1 MTQSNPLIDQ
11 RTPNQIET
19 DTLLQMV
26 TDRISLDTF
35 DGDDQATIQR
45 VISEGLGD
53 TRGVV
58 RLHAAQ
64 ILGEIGEPTTRLL
77 VQALRQD
84 PNVTIRRAAAK
95 SLALIEDP
103 ASVQPLLQAFLTD
116 EDTVVHGS
124 SVGALARIGNVAVPA
139 LLEIIADSDRSETTK
154 GHAAWALA
162 FIGNEA
168 VEYLY
173 PALNSESID
182 VRCAV
187 VSAISHVAQEKGD
200 LQACQVLVDA
210 LTDPAALIRNEAAV
224 ALSQVNYPPA
234 IPHLVQA
241 TRDEDV
247 DVRKAAVS
255 SLGRVGD
262 AGAIAPLQAA
272 LQDPAEVV
280 RVLAKVALQQ
290 IENRLAA
297 GDDF

>member
-1 MTQSNPLIDQ
+1 MTQNNALVDQ
-11 RTPNQIET
+11 RTPVQIET
-19 DTLLQMV
+19 DNLLQMV
-26 TDRISLDTF
+26 TDRISLDSF
-35 DGDDQATIQR
+35 EADDQAMIQR

-64 ILGEIGEPTTRLL
+64 ILGEIGEPTTHLL
-77 VQALRQD
+77 VQALLQD

-173 PALNSESID
+173 PALHSESID

-187 VSAISHVAQEKGD
+187 VSAIAHVAQEKGD
-200 LQACQVLVDA
+200 PQACQILVDA
-210 LTDPAALIRNEAAV
+210 LTDPAASIRNEAAV
-224 ALSQVNYPPA
+224 ALSQIDYPPA
-234 IPHLVQA
+234 IPHLIQA
-241 TRDEDV
+241 TQDEDV

-262 AGAIAPLQAA
+262 AGAIVPLQAA

-280 RVLAKVALQQ
+280 RVLAKLALQQ